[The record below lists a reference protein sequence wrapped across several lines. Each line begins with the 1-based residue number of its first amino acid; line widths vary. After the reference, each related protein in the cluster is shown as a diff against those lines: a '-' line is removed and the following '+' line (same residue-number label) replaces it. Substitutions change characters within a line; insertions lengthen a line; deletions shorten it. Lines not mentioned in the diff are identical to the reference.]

1 MLKQIE
7 NFTLSLR
14 GRNLS
19 AHTLR
24 AYESD
29 LEGFAAFMSLRN
41 FLSVKDFTLKNIRA
55 YLAYENIKEISRPT
69 MLRKIS
75 ALRSFAKFLANRG
88 LIKVNPFSLFSAP
101 RREKKLPSFLTEG
114 EASNLMEAEIS
125 KRFHYRNK
133 AILELLYSSGLRRSE
148 TVGLNIG
155 DINFDEGYV
164 RVLGK
169 GSKERLV
176 PVTDIAL
183 ESISNYLDTRPQAK
197 GEEPLFL
204 GSKGG
209 RLSGEGLA
217 QIVKKSAVD
226 SRVARKV
233 TPHSLRHSFATHLLN
248 NGCDLKS
255 LQEMLG
261 HKSLAAT
268 QVYTHVSLERLKKVY
283 NAAHPESEVKND
295 FDRNRHRRNIRKVFR
310 GERPQENP

>member
-7 NFTLSLR
+7 NFTLSLK

-24 AYESD
+24 AYGSD
-29 LEGFAAFMSLRN
+29 LEAFAAFMSLRN

-55 YLAYENIKEISRPT
+55 YLAYENMKEISRPT

-88 LIKVNPFSLFSAP
+88 LIKVSPFALFSAP
-101 RREKKLPSFLTEG
+101 KREKKLPSFLTEG
-114 EASNLMEAEIS
+114 EASNLMDAEIS

-183 ESISNYLDTRPQAK
+183 ESISNYLDTRPQAR
-197 GEEPLFL
+197 GDEPLFL

-217 QIVKKSAVD
+217 QIVKKSAID

-283 NAAHPESEVKND
+283 NAAHPESEVK
-295 FDRNRHRRNIRKVFR
+295 K
-310 GERPQENP
+310 

>member
-7 NFTLSLR
+7 NFTLSLK

-24 AYESD
+24 AYGSD
-29 LEGFAAFMSLRN
+29 LEAFAAFMSLRN
-41 FLSVKDFTLKNIRA
+41 LLSLKDFNLRNIRA

-114 EASNLMEAEIS
+114 EASDLMEAEIS
-125 KRFHYRNK
+125 KRFYYRNK

-155 DINFDEGYV
+155 DINFSEGYV

-183 ESISNYLDTRPQAK
+183 EAISNYLSTRPQAK
-197 GEEPLFL
+197 ADEALFL

-217 QIVKKSAVD
+217 QIVKRSAV
-226 SRVARKV
+226 SSHVARKV

-283 NAAHPESEVKND
+283 NAAHPESEVK
-295 FDRNRHRRNIRKVFR
+295 K
-310 GERPQENP
+310 